1 MQAVA
6 WGDQLCVSD
15 RNGDGMAEKIAVQ
28 QLHEMFPLDL
38 GVEELGTANLKTRRK
53 ILQGPD
59 MDGIKHNHR
68 NSLK

>member
-6 WGDQLCVSD
+6 WGEQLCVSD
-15 RNGDGMAEKIAVQ
+15 RKADVMAEKSTVQ

-38 GVEELGTANLKTRRK
+38 GAEKLGTANLETRRK

-59 MDGIKHNHR
+59 MNGIKHNYR